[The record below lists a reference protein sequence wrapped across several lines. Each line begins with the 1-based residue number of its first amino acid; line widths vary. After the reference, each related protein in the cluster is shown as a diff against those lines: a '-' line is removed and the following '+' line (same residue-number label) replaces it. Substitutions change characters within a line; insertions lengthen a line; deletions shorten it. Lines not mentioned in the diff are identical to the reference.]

1 MLKKLQQAQ
10 AGEAFDKMYVDG
22 QLQGH
27 EELLQIQETVPEEQQ
42 PQPRARQRRQ
52 TRPRP
57 HQGHVQVLK
66 DLKEAL

>member
-27 EELLQIQETVPEEQQ
+27 EELLQIQETYLKSNSRNREHVNVAKL
-42 PQPRARQRRQ
+42 AR
-52 TRPRP
+52 
-57 HQGHVQVLK
+57 GHIRSTCRCSRI
-66 DLKEAL
+66 